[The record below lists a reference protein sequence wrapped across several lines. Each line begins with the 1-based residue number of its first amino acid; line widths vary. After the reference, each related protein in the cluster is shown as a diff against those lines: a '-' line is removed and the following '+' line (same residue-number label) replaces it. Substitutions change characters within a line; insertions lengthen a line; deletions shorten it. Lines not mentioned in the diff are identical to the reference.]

1 MKARELGPKK
11 PSSSG
16 NRLQAPKG
24 GPQTCPKTLL
34 STQGPR
40 VPESP
45 PKAQQPLRPAAG
57 QKGNIPGE
65 WEGSDTLMPHPQGPQ
80 PRTKAEQT
88 ERQRPGC
95 RRSTRTATQC
105 RSGHRV
111 GPGKPTPVPHA
122 MENLAKNV
130 AINGGR
136 KEGEEPQG
144 AQGSHCSNSLG
155 RASLRRADKEG
166 KERRQAVH
174 MEKVEDSR
182 QQEDETNKHPAP
194 KVKAEPGMWM
204 AGRLQEGLRQGP
216 AAQRTR

>member
-1 MKARELGPKK
+1 MLQDSPLHPGATGPREPAEGTAAPPACSWPEREHSRGVGGLGHPHAA
-11 PSSSG
+11 SSG
-16 NRLQAPKG
+16 TAAQDQGRANREAETRMPK
-24 GPQTCPKTLL
+24 
-34 STQGPR
+34 
-40 VPESP
+40 V
-45 PKAQQPLRPAAG
+45 
-57 QKGNIPGE
+57 
-65 WEGSDTLMPHPQGPQ
+65 
-80 PRTKAEQT
+80 
-88 ERQRPGC
+88 
-95 RRSTRTATQC
+95 TRTATQC
-105 RSGHRV
+105 RSGRRL

-130 AINGGR
+130 AINRGR

-144 AQGSHCSNSLG
+144 AQGSHYSNSLG

-174 MEKVEDSR
+174 VEKVEDSR

-216 AAQRTR
+216 AAERTR

>member
-24 GPQTCPKTLL
+24 GPQTCSKTLL

-65 WEGSDTLMPHPQGPQ
+65 WEGSDTLMPHPHGPQ

-95 RRSTRTATQC
+95 RRS
-105 RSGHRV
+105 
-111 GPGKPTPVPHA
+111 PGRQPSAGVDA
-122 MENLAKNV
+122 GWGQENPLLCLMLWK
-130 AINGGR
+130 
-136 KEGEEPQG
+136 
-144 AQGSHCSNSLG
+144 
-155 RASLRRADKEG
+155 
-166 KERRQAVH
+166 
-174 MEKVEDSR
+174 
-182 QQEDETNKHPAP
+182 T
-194 KVKAEPGMWM
+194 
-204 AGRLQEGLRQGP
+204 
-216 AAQRTR
+216 